1 MGIVLNGNDKFVST
15 MSDAVFA
22 AESLDYTKAL
32 SHSIQ
37 TALESLPNFVVP
49 KLEVTTPEKINIPRN
64 VVQNKKKGKVISET
78 ITYTVDQKFTIKFD
92 LAFTD
97 ARNSGKQ
104 AMLEL
109 EADMKCASGVQP
121 KFENVAGQN
130 PTCTV
135 TRKEQSDSV
144 LRENAECSN
153 RGLCNRKTAECN
165 CFDGYTGL
173 ACDTVAQT

>member
-1 MGIVLNGNDKFVST
+1 MG
-15 MSDAVFA
+15 
-22 AESLDYTKAL
+22 
-32 SHSIQ
+32 
-37 TALESLPNFVVP
+37 P
-49 KLEVTTPEKINIPRN
+49 KIEVTTPDKINMQRN
-64 VVQNKKKGKVISET
+64 VVEQKKKGKVINT
-78 ITYTVDQKFTIKFD
+78 IITYSPEQKLTIKFD

-104 AMLEL
+104 AMLEI

-121 KFENVAGQN
+121 KFENAAGEN

-153 RGLCNRKTAECN
+153 RGLCNRK
-165 CFDGYTGL
+165 
-173 ACDTVAQT
+173 